1 MGWLGTRRPNRNW
14 PGDGLVIRIQ
24 FRRSIAVARGAA
36 TIRTAMSRYVYLDHQ
51 STTPVLPEVFEA
63 MRPYFTDAFGSPS
76 SLHQH
81 GLRARDA
88 LVKGREQVAQFI
100 NAESPDDIIFT
111 SDGTESANLAIKGVA
126 QANHRRGSHFVVS
139 AIEHPSVLNSIEF
152 LEKQGFVC
160 TKVPVN
166 AEGFVKPEDVR
177 AAITEK
183 TILVA
188 VHHVNHDIGTIEPI
202 KQISAIAAEKGI
214 PLFVDAEASAGWMPI
229 NVREIGAALLSFS
242 PHKFYGPKG
251 VGVLYKHRSVRLAPT
266 IHGGVQEN
274 GRRAGVENIPAI
286 VGGGLACE
294 IAARD
299 MSNRTARTPTL
310 QKRLWEGL
318 KKQIPHIRLNG
329 PEPGPGRISTNLNV
343 SPEFV
348 EGEGVLLLC
357 DMNGVAIASGTA
369 CVSKAL
375 KISPVLAAI
384 GLDPTL
390 AQAAIILSLGKDNSD
405 GDIDFAIETIVK
417 VVKKLRAMSPTWDE
431 FQNGKIK
438 SVIKP

>member
-1 MGWLGTRRPNRNW
+1 
-14 PGDGLVIRIQ
+14 
-24 FRRSIAVARGAA
+24 
-36 TIRTAMSRYVYLDHQ
+36 MSRQVYLDSQ
-51 STTPVLPEVFEA
+51 STTPVLPEVFDA
-63 MRPYFTDAFGSPS
+63 MRPYFAEAFGSPA

-88 LVKGREQVAQFI
+88 LVKAREQVSKFI
-100 NAESPDDIIFT
+100 NAESVDDVIFT
-111 SDGTESANLAIKGVA
+111 SDGTESANLAIKGIA
-126 QANHRRGSHFVVS
+126 QANHRRGNHFVVS
-139 AIEHPSVLNSIEF
+139 AIEHPSVLNSIEA

-166 AEGFVKPEDVR
+166 ADGLVKPEDVR
-177 AAITEK
+177 KAITEK

-202 KQISAIAAEKGI
+202 KQIGAITAEKGV
-214 PLFVDAEASAGWMPI
+214 PLYVDAEASAGWLPI
-229 NVREIGAALLSFS
+229 DVKEVGVGLLSFS

-286 VGGGLACE
+286 VGAGLACE
-294 IAARD
+294 IAGRE
-299 MSNRTARTPTL
+299 MSNRVALTSQL
-310 QKRLWEGL
+310 QRRLLDGL
-318 KKQIPHIRLNG
+318 TKSIPHLKLNG
-329 PEPGPGRISTNLNV
+329 PEPGPNRISTNLNV

-375 KISPVLAAI
+375 KISHVLAAI
-384 GLDPTL
+384 GLDPSL
-390 AQAAIILSLGKDNSD
+390 AQAAVILSLGKDNND
-405 GDIDFAIETIVK
+405 NDIDYAVESITK
-417 VVKKLRAMSPTWDE
+417 VVKKLRSMSATWDE
-431 FQNGKIK
+431 FQKGHIK
-438 SVIKP
+438 SSIG

>member
-1 MGWLGTRRPNRNW
+1 
-14 PGDGLVIRIQ
+14 
-24 FRRSIAVARGAA
+24 
-36 TIRTAMSRYVYLDHQ
+36 MSRQVYLDHQ

-63 MRPYFTDAFGSPS
+63 MRPYFTEAFGSPS

-88 LVKGREQVAQFI
+88 LVKAREQVAKFI
-100 NAESPDDIIFT
+100 NAKSADDIIFT

-126 QANHRRGSHFVVS
+126 QANHRRGNHFVVS

-166 AEGFVKPEDVR
+166 SEGLVNPEDVR
-177 AAITEK
+177 RAISDK
-183 TILVA
+183 TILIVI
-188 VHHVNHDIGTIEPI
+188 HHVNHDIGTIEPI
-202 KQISAIAAEKGI
+202 KQISAAAAERGI
-214 PLFVDAEASAGWMPI
+214 PLYVDAEASAGWLSI
-229 NVREIGAALLSFS
+229 DVQDLGVGLLSFS

-251 VGVLYKHRSVRLAPT
+251 VGVLYRHRTTRLAST

-274 GRRAGVENIPAI
+274 SRRAGTENIPAI
-286 VGGGLACE
+286 VGAGLACE
-294 IAARD
+294 IAGREL
-299 MSNRTARTPTL
+299 SNRIEQTTKL

-318 KKQIPHIRLNG
+318 KRQIPHLKLNG
-329 PEPGPGRISTNLNV
+329 PEPGPNRISTNFNV

-375 KISPVLAAI
+375 KISHVLAAI
-384 GLDPTL
+384 GLNADL
-390 AQAAIILSLGKDNSD
+390 AQAAVMLSLGKDNTD
-405 GDIDFAIETIVK
+405 ADINYAVETMAK
-417 VVKKLRAMSPTWDE
+417 VVKKLRGMSATWDE
-431 FQNGKIK
+431 FQKGNIP
-438 SVIKP
+438 SAIP

>member
-1 MGWLGTRRPNRNW
+1 
-14 PGDGLVIRIQ
+14 
-24 FRRSIAVARGAA
+24 
-36 TIRTAMSRYVYLDHQ
+36 MSRQVYLDSQ

-63 MRPYFTDAFGSPS
+63 MRPYFTESFGSPS

-81 GLRARDA
+81 GLKARDA
-88 LVKGREQVAQFI
+88 LVNAREQVAKFI
-100 NAESPDDIIFT
+100 NAESVDDIIFT
-111 SDGTESANLAIKGVA
+111 SDGTESVNLAIKGTA
-126 QANHRRGSHFVVS
+126 QANHRRGNHFVVS
-139 AIEHPSVLNSIEF
+139 AIEHPSVLNSIEA

-166 AEGFVKPEDVR
+166 AEGLVKPEDVR
-177 AAITEK
+177 KALTDK

-202 KQISAIAAEKGI
+202 KQISAITTEKGV
-214 PLFVDAEASAGWMPI
+214 PLFVDAEASAGWLPI
-229 NVREIGAALLSFS
+229 DVRELGAGLLSFS

-251 VGVLYKHRSVRLAPT
+251 VGVLYKHRSVRIAPT

-286 VGGGLACE
+286 VGAGLACE
-294 IAARD
+294 IAGRELTDRIALT
-299 MSNRTARTPTL
+299 SQL
-310 QKRLWEGL
+310 QRRLWDGL
-318 KKQIPHIRLNG
+318 KKSIPHLKLNG
-329 PEPGPGRISTNLNV
+329 PEPGPNRISTNLNV

-369 CVSKAL
+369 CVSKSL
-375 KISPVLAAI
+375 KISHVLAAI
-384 GLDPTL
+384 GLDPGL
-390 AQAAIILSLGKDNSD
+390 GQAAVILSLGKDNSD
-405 GDIDFAIETIVK
+405 NDIDYAIEMIAK

-431 FQNGKIK
+431 FQQGKIK
-438 SVIKP
+438 SSIR

>member
-1 MGWLGTRRPNRNW
+1 
-14 PGDGLVIRIQ
+14 VS
-24 FRRSIAVARGAA
+24 RS
-36 TIRTAMSRYVYLDHQ
+36 VYLDHQ

-63 MRPYFTDAFGSPS
+63 MRPFFTEAFGTPS

-88 LVKGREQVAQFI
+88 LVKAREQVAKFI

-126 QANHRRGSHFVVS
+126 QANHRRGNHFIVS

-166 AEGFVKPEDVR
+166 SEGMVNPEDVR
-177 AAITEK
+177 KAITEK
-183 TILVA
+183 TILIA

-202 KQISAIAAEKGI
+202 KQISAIATEKGI
-214 PLFVDAEASAGWMPI
+214 PLYVDAEASAGWLPI
-229 NVREIGAALLSFS
+229 DVRELGAGLLSFS

-251 VGVLYKHRSVRLAPT
+251 VGVLYRHRSTRLSPT

-286 VGGGLACE
+286 VGAGLACE
-294 IAARD
+294 IASRELPG
-299 MSNRTARTPTL
+299 RITHTAAL

-318 KKQIPHIRLNG
+318 SRAIPHLKLNG
-329 PEPGPGRISTNLNV
+329 PEPGPNRISTNLNI

-357 DMNGVAIASGTA
+357 DMNGLAIASGTA

-375 KISPVLAAI
+375 KISHVLAAI
-384 GLDPTL
+384 GLDAAL
-390 AQAAIILSLGKDNSD
+390 AQAAVILSLGKDNTSD
-405 GDIDFAIETIVK
+405 DIDYAVETIAK
-417 VVKKLRAMSPTWDE
+417 VVKKLRGMSATWDE
-431 FQNGKIK
+431 FQKGHVPSAIR
-438 SVIKP
+438 